1 MKHLQPFKLFE
12 QSLYDKVTGFL
23 KDKVKKGKDKVK
35 KGVKKGGMYFITN
48 SDKFEK
54 LTKLKDI
61 QQDILNNDLDKNGE
75 PQTMGG
81 EAAKQMVDMYNQNIT
96 LLNTTIDKYI
106 EREIT
111 DVDVREILDN
121 KIEEIKNVPTGLLKD
136 AEQFKKAA
144 IDFLSWLRSD
154 VSPWLI

>member
-48 SDKFEK
+48 SDEFKD
-54 LTKLKDI
+54 LSRLKDK
-61 QQDILNNDLDKNGE
+61 QQEILDKELKKYGE
-75 PQTMGG
+75 VMTIGG

-111 DVDVREILDN
+111 DVEVREILDN
-121 KIEEIKNVPTGLLKD
+121 KIKEIKKVPTGLLKD
-136 AEQFKKAA
+136 AEQFKDAA
-144 IDFLSWLRSD
+144 IDFLTWLRTD

>member
-1 MKHLQPFKLFE
+1 
-12 QSLYDKVTGFL
+12 VL
-23 KDKVKKGKDKVK
+23 KDK
-35 KGVKKGGMYFITN
+35 VKKGGMYFITN
-48 SDKFEK
+48 SDRFEK
-54 LTKLKDI
+54 LTKLKDK
-61 QQDILNNDLDKNGE
+61 QQLLLKNDLDKNGE

-81 EAAKQMVDMYNQNIT
+81 EAAKTMVNMYNQNIT

-111 DVDVREILDN
+111 DVEVREILDN
-121 KIEEIKNVPTGLLKD
+121 KIEEIKKVPTGLLKD

-144 IDFLSWLRSD
+144 LDLLTWLRSD